1 MAKMQKYLVE
11 TIIENKRLAKDP
23 EGETIYR
30 ELINKGGY
38 DEIISV
44 RSGKYLRFVVNAQ
57 SQEEAEKTVYK
68 MCNDIRIFNPVVHS
82 CKIIARGKI
91 P

>member
-1 MAKMQKYLVE
+1 MVKMQNYLVE
-11 TIIENKRLAKDP
+11 AIIENKRLAKDP

-57 SQEEAEKTVYK
+57 SQEEAKKTVYK
-68 MCNDIRIFNPVVHS
+68 MCNDLRIYNPVVHS
-82 CKIIARGKI
+82 CKITTRGKI